1 MWQVPLDLLPLRL
14 LSDFSRALHK
24 YTFHKQN
31 KQIHVSQPVIRAQDT
46 SYAAWTLAKH
56 SPPPKQTEEQKQ
68 LAEAMSRLW

>member
-1 MWQVPLDLLPLRL
+1 MVAPVESFFAGPFR
-14 LSDFSRALHK
+14 RANL
-24 YTFHKQN
+24 TN
-31 KQIHVSQPVIRAQDT
+31 KFVTVIRAQDT